1 MYLRTHYCG
10 LLDKS
15 HIGEDVV
22 ICGWVDSIRD
32 HGGVTFVDLRDREGI
47 VQLVFLEQD
56 VLAVSKKLK
65 KEYVV
70 RCYGKVRRR
79 PEGTENPHLL
89 SGEVEVVVEKIEIL
103 NTSSPLPFELSAY
116 SNVSED
122 LRLEYRYL
130 DLRQPHLQRN
140 LLLRHKTALLVRNY
154 FSSKGF
160 IEVETPFLTKS
171 TPEGARDFLVPSRL
185 SQGKFYALPQSP
197 QLFKQIL
204 MCSGIEKYFQIVRC
218 FRDED
223 LRADRQPEFTQID
236 IEMSFVDEED
246 IMTLCE
252 DMIKAIFKE
261 ILDVSI
267 ETPFPRI
274 SYEEA
279 MCRYGTDKPDLRI
292 LLEIVDCSK
301 VFCNTQFEVFK
312 RALSRKNGVVRCIRV
327 PGGSEKLS
335 REEIEKYVVMVKQLG
350 GEGLA
355 WVKVEDNKFSSG
367 IAKFISCKEKEELWK
382 LLSLSSGDL
391 VFFSAGEHDMVC
403 KLLSQLR
410 ASIGRKYFLCSNDKN
425 VYKFAWVVDFPLFEY
440 SDEEKRWVSRHHP
453 FTLPKSE
460 HLRMLDEITNSG
472 KDDKEDVND
481 IIGRIKSVAYD
492 LVLNGEEIGG
502 GSLRIHSPELQRKIF
517 RILRLSE
524 EEVEERFGFLLKAL
538 SYGAPPHGGIAIGF
552 DRLIAIMCNEE
563 SIREVIAFPK
573 TQKAVCPLTG
583 APTSVSRRQLEEL
596 KLEIIQEK
604 KK

>member
-10 LLDKS
+10 LLNKD
-15 HIGEDVV
+15 HIGEEVV

-32 HGGVTFVDLRDREGI
+32 HGGVTFVDLRDREGV
-47 VQLVFLEQD
+47 VQLVFLNQD
-56 VLAVSKKLK
+56 VLEVSKKLK
-65 KEYVV
+65 KEYVI
-70 RCYGKVRRR
+70 RCYGKVRKR
-79 PEGTENPHLL
+79 PEGTENQRLL
-89 SGEVEVVVEKIEIL
+89 SGEVEVVVDRVEIL
-103 NTSSPLPFELSAY
+103 NTSSPLPFELSEY
-116 SNVSED
+116 SKVSEE

-130 DLRQPHLQRN
+130 DLRQQHLQHN
-140 LLLRHKTALLVRNY
+140 LLIRHKTALLVRNY
-154 FSSKGF
+154 LSSRGF

-246 IMTLCE
+246 VMALCE
-252 DMIKAIFKE
+252 NMMKTIFKE
-261 ILDVSI
+261 ILDIDI
-267 ETPFPRI
+267 EIPFPRI
-274 SYEEA
+274 KYDEA
-279 MCRYGTDKPDLRI
+279 INRYGTDKPDLRI
-292 LLEIVDCSK
+292 QLEIADCSS
-301 VFCNTQFEVFK
+301 VFRNTQFEVFRK
-312 RALSRKNGVVRCIRV
+312 ALSRKNGTIRCIRI

-335 REEIEKYVVMVKQLG
+335 REEIEKYTVMIKQLG

-367 IAKFISCKEKEELWK
+367 IAKFISENEKDELYR
-382 LLSLSSGDL
+382 LLNLSRGDI

-403 KLLSQLR
+403 KLLSQLCS
-410 ASIGRKYFLCSNDKN
+410 SIGEKYFLSTNSGKD
-425 VYKFAWVVDFPLFEY
+425 YKFVWIVDFPLFEY
-440 SDEEKRWVSRHHP
+440 SEEEKRWVSKHHP

-460 HLRMLDEITNSG
+460 HLSMLDEIIASG
-472 KDDKEDVND
+472 NNVN
-481 IIGRIKSVAYD
+481 IGEIKSVAYD
-492 LVLNGEEIGG
+492 LVLNGEEVGG
-502 GSLRIHSPELQRKIF
+502 GSLRIYSPELQRKIF
-517 RILRLSE
+517 RILQLSD
-524 EEVEERFGFLLKAL
+524 EEVEERFGFLLRAL

-552 DRLIAIMCNEE
+552 DRLIAMMCNEE

-583 APTSVSRRQLEEL
+583 APASVNKRQLEEL
-596 KLEIIQEK
+596 KLQVIQEK
-604 KK
+604 KS